1 VSLTPNRRRVL
12 TERQATSGWIENGV
26 SGTNAISLA
35 DRAGEPGR
43 RHYITSISGAFMPH
57 ATVAQSLSVT
67 YGTGTG
73 GQGGPTTVGRWAL
86 ADKFAITFPVPL
98 EVPEGERVRIQL
110 NAGGEGITG
119 YTTVTGFSV

>member
-1 VSLTPNRRRVL
+1 MAASNNRRRIL
-12 TERQATSGWIENGV
+12 TERLAARGWIVNGV
-26 SGTNAISLA
+26 SAENAISLA
-35 DRAGEPGR
+35 DKAGEPGKH
-43 RHYITSISGAFMPH
+43 HYITSISGAFVPH

-86 ADKFAITFPVPL
+86 ADKFHITFPVPL

-110 NAGGEGITG
+110 NAGGSGVTG
-119 YTTVTGFSV
+119 YTTVTGFTA